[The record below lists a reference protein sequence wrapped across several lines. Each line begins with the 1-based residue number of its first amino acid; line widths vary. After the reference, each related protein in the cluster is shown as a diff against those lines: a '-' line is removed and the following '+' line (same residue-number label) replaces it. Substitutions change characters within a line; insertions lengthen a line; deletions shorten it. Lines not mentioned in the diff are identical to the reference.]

1 MSFASVDLHGVLFF
15 GLSGMD
21 CLVGVV
27 MGIASGVALTL
38 MDRIDEHRII
48 ERHRTPLA
56 YLSALATAASMAWSI
71 ELFPVLYPMLF
82 GLCVEWIV
90 KDKIDFPSHVFF
102 LFLLALYFGTRL
114 DLLLQFFPYI
124 ALFVAIRYLSGTVL
138 RKKLGRR
145 PFFSWFYASYWEKL
159 TCNLALAIAMFSAL
173 PVIYGVGFAAACL
186 WVKRLLPGRK
196 MEILNGH

>member
-1 MSFASVDLHGVLFF
+1 MSISSVDLHGGLFF

-21 CLVGVV
+21 CLAGLAL
-27 MGIASGVALTL
+27 GILSGVALTL

-48 ERHRTPLA
+48 ERYRTPLA
-56 YLSALATAASMAWSI
+56 YLAALATATCMAWSV

-82 GLCVEWIV
+82 GLCIGWIV
-90 KDKIDFPSHVFF
+90 KNKIDFPSHVFS
-102 LFLLALYFGTRL
+102 LFLLALYFGARL

-138 RKKLGRR
+138 RKKFGGH
-145 PFFSWFYASYWEKL
+145 PGFSWFYASYWEKL
-159 TCNLALAIAMFSAL
+159 TCDLLLAIALSSAL

-186 WVKRLLPGRK
+186 WVKRLLPGRE
-196 MEILNGH
+196 MEILYGH